1 MCGLVEPYR
10 DHDRTEGQISPLP
23 AFGGSPLFGGRN
35 ASIDSPPVSDLL
47 ALLETPFFRSGLR
60 LGIVALGTGWAL
72 RFVVG
77 RYRPPLPI
85 FGLFLTVVTVAGLY
99 LTAEP
104 LGPMVPALGIIVVA
118 VLIVRLLK
126 APRWAQPIAA
136 LPGAVWLAFWAP
148 VTEFL
153 WVRILM
159 ALLVPI
165 AGFLIGEFE
174 RRHDRMGLGVIFF
187 TLAVLGMFAA
197 VPDTEQA
204 LIISAAAATL
214 TLLAWPKVAASV
226 GVEGAYAAVAIFLWV
241 AAAGGV
247 SRPPSIVGS
256 AACLGFLLLEPLIVA
271 LRPKVMQLISGMR
284 RNWLGAVLASIPQ
297 FVLVVICSRIAARFS
312 VMLPAVLIIAAAYA
326 LAVGAGLYIASRAPE
341 RAEAAPSPY

>member
-1 MCGLVEPYR
+1 V
-10 DHDRTEGQISPLP
+10 
-23 AFGGSPLFGGRN
+23 A
-35 ASIDSPPVSDLL
+35 DLL
-47 ALLETPFFRSGLR
+47 GLLETAFFRNGLR

-85 FGLFLTVVTVAGLY
+85 FGLFLTVVTVAALY
-99 LTAEP
+99 LAAEP
-104 LGPMVPALGIIVVA
+104 LGPAMPALLVIVVA
-118 VLIVRLLK
+118 VLIARLLR
-126 APRWAQPIAA
+126 APRWVPPLAA
-136 LPGAVWLAFWAP
+136 LPGAIWLAFGAP

-159 ALLVPI
+159 AVLIPV

-174 RRHDRMGLGVIFF
+174 SRHDRLGLGVIFF

-204 LIISAAAATL
+204 LTMGAAAVPL

-226 GVEGAYAAVAIFLWV
+226 GLEGAYAAVAIFLFV
-241 AAAGGV
+241 TAAGGG

-271 LRPKVMQLISGMR
+271 LRPRAVDLMAGIR

-312 VMLPAVLIIAAAYA
+312 VMLPAVIIILIAYA
-326 LAVGAGLYIASRAPE
+326 LAVGGALYAVSRVPE
-341 RAEAAPSPY
+341 RAEIAPSPF